1 MPVPPSTQVYDIEEK
16 DPNPPPPPEEGEE
29 AGEAPPPVIVQVPEL
44 AVLKHRIDMINDS
57 TGVMPVHLLNASR
70 SGRREDE
77 ASLLILWSLHA
88 MLPDAHNCIVPNRLF
103 TGLAYP
109 EKLESYMHRTVAPGG
124 PTLAQDLRGT

>member
-57 TGVMPVHLLNASR
+57 TGVMPVGVCVNWR
-70 SGRREDE
+70 TF
-77 ASLLILWSLHA
+77 HA
-88 MLPDAHNCIVPNRLF
+88 
-103 TGLAYP
+103 
-109 EKLESYMHRTVAPGG
+109 HRYGAF
-124 PTLAQDLRGT
+124 